1 MKVLITGS
9 SGSLGGMLIN
19 YLIPKGVDIVG
30 IDIRESDIPLPS
42 GHFSFHR
49 CCISDRDKL
58 ISVFA
63 EEKPDRVV
71 HLACSFNKVRNRNRE
86 YEIDIEGARNV
97 LDATVSTLSVKQ
109 LIFSS
114 SALAYGASRENRLWI
129 DETDPLC
136 PGKSRYGINK
146 KMVEECYGC
155 NDLREDLRIVS
166 LRLCTV
172 IGPSFDKPKS
182 VTSLLIRY
190 PWLPAAFRKNCMQFI
205 HSDDLVR
212 IIELMLNDSG
222 IEGIYNV
229 APDSYSVIE
238 KLVPWK
244 EYRNIPVPL
253 IKSGLVVLWHLKI
266 LNFQPAALNNAIYP
280 IVIDPSKLISRYG
293 YRFRYSSDEAFA
305 DTMVNNRIPAEAR
318 I

>member
-1 MKVLITGS
+1 M
-9 SGSLGGMLIN
+9 N

-30 IDIRESDIPLPS
+30 IDIRESDIRSSS
-42 GHFSFHR
+42 GHYSFHR

-58 ISVFA
+58 MSVFA
-63 EEKPDRVV
+63 EERPDRVV
-71 HLACSFNKVRNRNRE
+71 HLACSFNKVRNRSRE

-97 LDATVSTLSVKQ
+97 LDASVNILSVKQ

-129 DETDPLC
+129 NEANPLR

-155 NDLREDLRIVS
+155 NDSREDLRIVS

-182 VTSLLIRY
+182 VASLLIKY
-190 PWLPAAFRKNCMQFI
+190 PWLPSAFRKNCVQFI
-205 HSDDLVR
+205 HSDDLVE
-212 IIELMLNDSG
+212 IMELMLNDSG

-229 APDSYSVIE
+229 APDSYSVVE
-238 KLVPWK
+238 ELVSGK
-244 EYRNIPVPL
+244 KYRNIPVPL
-253 IKSGLVVLWHLKI
+253 LKSALVVLWHLKV

-280 IVIDPSKLISRYG
+280 IVIDPSRLVSRYG
-293 YRFRYSSDEAFA
+293 YKFRYSSDEAFA
-305 DTMVNNRIPAEAR
+305 DTMLNNRIPAEAR